1 MIEHYSTKNNKIV
14 STKWA
19 EPGGW
24 INIYP
29 PFNRQEIEG
38 MSKRLDIPF
47 DYFIDSLDV
56 DERSRFE
63 SDEGLQFIVLNTP
76 VKDQSSE
83 MEADFITIPL
93 GIIESNDY
101 LVTIS
106 SKKNPV
112 IEHFEKNDYKNLSIQ
127 NHSNFVLKLFDQTNH
142 LYLQNLK
149 QLNRQRN
156 LYEEELYNSS
166 RNKELAKLLNI
177 QKSLVYFVTSL
188 RANELMMMKIKR
200 TDFLQINDNE
210 TELDFLED
218 VIVDCS
224 QALEMSDV
232 YSNILNGTMDAFASI
247 ISNNLNNIMK
257 RLTSIT
263 IVLMVPT
270 LVASFY
276 GMNVNLPFEKSP
288 FAFAL
293 ILIVSLVLSFLIVF
307 IFNKRKW
314 F

>member
-1 MIEHYSTKNNKIV
+1 MIEHYLIDNSKIV

-29 PFNRQEIEG
+29 PFSREEIEG
-38 MSKRLDIPF
+38 MSKRLNIPF

-93 GIIESNDY
+93 GIIERDDY
-101 LVTIS
+101 LITIS

-112 IEHFEKNDYKNLSIQ
+112 IEYFEKNGFKNLDAG
-127 NHSNFVLKLFDQTNH
+127 NHSNFVLKLFDQNNR
-142 LYLQNLK
+142 LYLQYLK

-200 TDFLQINDNE
+200 TDFLKIKENE
-210 TELDFLED
+210 AEFDFLED
-218 VIVDCS
+218 IIVDCS

-257 RLTSIT
+257 RLTAIT

-276 GMNVNLPFEKSP
+276 GMNVNLPFEKNP
-288 FAFAL
+288 YAFAL
-293 ILIVSLVLSFLIVF
+293 ILIISLILSFLIIF

>member
-1 MIEHYSTKNNKIV
+1 MLLLHWLNHLCMIEHYLINNGKLI

-29 PFNRQEIEG
+29 PFDRQEIEG
-38 MSKRLDIPF
+38 MSKRLNIPF

-93 GIIESNDY
+93 GIIESNEY

-112 IEHFEKNDYKNLSIQ
+112 IEYFEKSDFKNLNIQ

-142 LYLQNLK
+142 LYLQYLK

-177 QKSLVYFVTSL
+177 QKSL
-188 RANELMMMKIKR
+188 
-200 TDFLQINDNE
+200 
-210 TELDFLED
+210 
-218 VIVDCS
+218 
-224 QALEMSDV
+224 
-232 YSNILNGTMDAFASI
+232 
-247 ISNNLNNIMK
+247 
-257 RLTSIT
+257 
-263 IVLMVPT
+263 
-270 LVASFY
+270 
-276 GMNVNLPFEKSP
+276 
-288 FAFAL
+288 
-293 ILIVSLVLSFLIVF
+293 
-307 IFNKRKW
+307 
-314 F
+314 

>member
-1 MIEHYSTKNNKIV
+1 MIEHYVINNNKIV

-29 PFNRQEIEG
+29 PFDREEIEG
-38 MSKRLDIPF
+38 MSKRLNIPF

-63 SDEGLQFIVLNTP
+63 LDEGLQFIVLNTP

-93 GIIESNDY
+93 GIIERDDY
-101 LVTIS
+101 LITIS

-112 IEHFEKNDYKNLSIQ
+112 IEYFEKNSFKNLDAS
-127 NHSNFVLKLFDQTNH
+127 NHSNFVLKLFDQTNR

-200 TDFLQINDNE
+200 TDFLKIKDNE
-210 TELDFLED
+210 EEFDFLED
-218 VIVDCS
+218 IIVDCS

-257 RLTSIT
+257 RLTAIT

-276 GMNVNLPFEKSP
+276 GMNVSLPFEKSP
-288 FAFAL
+288 FAFAF
-293 ILIVSLVLSFLIVF
+293 ILAISLVLSFLIVF
-307 IFNKRKW
+307 IFNRRKW

>member
-1 MIEHYSTKNNKIV
+1 MIEHYLIDKEELIR
-14 STKWA
+14 TKWA

-24 INIYP
+24 INISP
-29 PFNRQEIEG
+29 PFNRQAIEG
-38 MSKRLDIPF
+38 MSKRLNIPF

-93 GIIESNDY
+93 GIIESKDY

-112 IEHFEKNDYKNLSIQ
+112 IEYFGENGFKNLNIL

-142 LYLQNLK
+142 LYLKYLK
-149 QLNRQRN
+149 ELNRQRN

-177 QKSLVYFVTSL
+177 QKSLVYFLTSL

-200 TDFLQINDNE
+200 TDFLMIKDNE
-210 TELDFLED
+210 KELDFLED
-218 VIVDCS
+218 IIVDCS

-257 RLTSIT
+257 RLTAIT

-276 GMNVNLPFEKSP
+276 GMNVNLPFDKSP
-288 FAFAL
+288 FAFAFL
-293 ILIVSLVLSFLIVF
+293 LVVSLVLSFLIVF
-307 IFNKRKW
+307 IFNRRKW

>member
-1 MIEHYSTKNNKIV
+1 MIEHYLIDKEELIK
-14 STKWA
+14 TKWA

-24 INIYP
+24 INISP
-29 PFNRQEIEG
+29 PFNRQAIEG
-38 MSKRLDIPF
+38 MSKRLNIPF

-93 GIIESNDY
+93 GIIESKDY

-112 IEHFEKNDYKNLSIQ
+112 IEYFGENGFKNLNIL

-142 LYLQNLK
+142 LYLKYLK
-149 QLNRQRN
+149 ELNRQRN

-177 QKSLVYFVTSL
+177 QKSLVYFLTSL

-200 TDFLQINDNE
+200 TDFLMIKDNE
-210 TELDFLED
+210 KELDFLED
-218 VIVDCS
+218 IIVDCS
-224 QALEMSDV
+224 QALEMSEV

-257 RLTSIT
+257 RLTAIT

-276 GMNVNLPFEKSP
+276 GMNVNLPFDKSP
-288 FAFAL
+288 FAFAF
-293 ILIVSLVLSFLIVF
+293 ILVVSLVLSFLIVF
-307 IFNKRKW
+307 IFNRRKW

>member
-1 MIEHYSTKNNKIV
+1 MIEHYSINNNKIV

-29 PFNRQEIEG
+29 PFDRQEIEG
-38 MSKRLDIPF
+38 MSKRLNIPF

-63 SDEGLQFIVLNTP
+63 SDEGLQFLVLNTP
-76 VKDQSSE
+76 VKNQSSE
-83 MEADFITIPL
+83 MEADFVTIPL
-93 GIIESNDY
+93 GIIESIDY

-112 IEHFEKNDYKNLSIQ
+112 IEHFEKNDFKNLDIR
-127 NHSNFVLKLFDQTNH
+127 NHSNFVLKLFDQSNH
-142 LYLQNLK
+142 LYLQYLK
-149 QLNRQRN
+149 ELNRQRN

-177 QKSLVYFVTSL
+177 QKSLVYFLTSL

-200 TDFLQINDNE
+200 TDFLQIKDNE
-210 TELDFLED
+210 AELDFLED

-257 RLTSIT
+257 RLTAIT

-276 GMNVNLPFEKSP
+276 GMNVNLPFEKNP
-288 FAFAL
+288 LAFAL
-293 ILIVSLVLSFLIVF
+293 ILIVSLILSFLIVF

>member
-1 MIEHYSTKNNKIV
+1 MIEHYAKQAGTVV

-29 PFNRQEIEG
+29 PFNRAEIEG
-38 MSKRLDIPF
+38 MSKRLNIPF

-63 SDEGLQFIVLNTP
+63 SDDGLQFIVLNTP
-76 VKDQSSE
+76 VSNLSAE
-83 MEADFITIPL
+83 IEADYITVPL
-93 GIIESNDY
+93 GIIESEDY

-106 SKKNPV
+106 SVENQVVKHFQNNQFKKLD
-112 IEHFEKNDYKNLSIQ
+112 ID
-127 NHSNFVLKLFDQTNH
+127 NHSNFVLRLFDQSNH
-142 LYLQNLK
+142 LYLHYLK
-149 QLNRQRN
+149 ELNRQRN
-156 LYEEELYNSS
+156 AYEKELYNSS

-177 QKSLVYFVTSL
+177 QKSLVYFLTSL

-200 TDFLQINDNE
+200 TDFLQIKDKE
-210 TELDFLED
+210 EELDFLED
-218 VIVDCS
+218 IIVDCS

-232 YSNILNGTMDAFASI
+232 YTNILNGTMDAFASI

-257 RLTSIT
+257 RLTAIT

-276 GMNVNLPFEKSP
+276 GMNVALPFDKSP
-288 FAFAL
+288 YAFVIIMVL
-293 ILIVSLVLSFLIVF
+293 SLLLSFLLIFVF
-307 IFNKRKW
+307 NRRKW

>member
-1 MIEHYSTKNNKIV
+1 MIEHYLIDKEELIR
-14 STKWA
+14 TKWA

-24 INIYP
+24 INISP
-29 PFNRQEIEG
+29 PFNRQAIEG
-38 MSKRLDIPF
+38 MSKRLNIPF

-93 GIIESNDY
+93 GIIESKDY

-112 IEHFEKNDYKNLSIQ
+112 IEYFGENGFKNLNIL

-142 LYLQNLK
+142 LYLKYLK
-149 QLNRQRN
+149 ELNRQRN

-177 QKSLVYFVTSL
+177 QKSLVYFLTSL

-200 TDFLQINDNE
+200 TDFLMIKDNE
-210 TELDFLED
+210 KELDFLED
-218 VIVDCS
+218 IIVDCS
-224 QALEMSDV
+224 QALEMSEV

-257 RLTSIT
+257 RLTAIT

-276 GMNVNLPFEKSP
+276 GMNVNLPFDKSP
-288 FAFAL
+288 FAFAFL
-293 ILIVSLVLSFLIVF
+293 LVVSLVLSFLIVF
-307 IFNKRKW
+307 IFNRRKW